1 MQANPTRELIRMF
14 AERIVKETFPDE
26 TAAARLQQFGLFVW
40 IYLLQGEDEPV
51 TAVRLTQI
59 TGLDDTQ
66 IIRHL
71 RNLMKRDLIER
82 VKILAKHGRGRAF
95 NLVIKHN
102 AKTKRLLKAIDKAT
116 AKKR

>member
-1 MQANPTRELIRMF
+1 MQVNPTRELIHMF
-14 AERIVKETFPDE
+14 AERIVKETFPNE

-40 IYLLQGEDEPV
+40 IYLLQSEDEPV
-51 TAVRLTQI
+51 TAARLAQT
-59 TGLDDTQ
+59 TGLKDAQ

-71 RNLMKRDLIER
+71 RRLMKRELIER
-82 VKILAKHGRGRAF
+82 IKILAKHGRGRAF

-102 AKTKRLLKAIDKAT
+102 AKTRRLLKAIDKAT